1 MANILQ
7 TPTML
12 LVVITLPPCYV
23 FMVYSINFLPFT
35 LAIVLPF
42 TLAMVL
48 TCKNAK
54 KFMAYLYVIVNLG
67 HFLKCFKCNQNWSYG
82 QTQKLPPLNGYFQL
96 I

>member
-1 MANILQ
+1 
-7 TPTML
+7 
-12 LVVITLPPCYV
+12 
-23 FMVYSINFLPFT
+23 MVNSIYFLPFT
-35 LAIVLPF
+35 LETVPPF

-67 HFLKCFKCNQNWSYG
+67 HFLKCFKCNQNLSNW
-82 QTQKLPPLNGYFQL
+82 QCQKRPPLNGYFQL